1 MNLSAS
7 LNVFK
12 LLRYPGLCIPH
23 ATVST
28 FNDLPIPLSKAFGEF
43 RPDIRAVILDK
54 DNCFARPK
62 QNSIYVPYKHFRSL
76 REVYPHPHLLIVSN
90 SAGTDDDIDK
100 LEASALSEA
109 TGVPVFHHSTKKPG
123 CGSSVLEYI
132 RNVPGSRVISADQIA
147 VIGDRLFTDIMMANL
162 IGCWAIWIKVGVVE
176 TQNQV
181 SDHETNV

>member
-62 QNSIYVPYKHFRSL
+62 QNSIYVPYKVCHWFQPAYEFSVWEL
-76 REVYPHPHLLIVSN
+76 CWFVNHE
-90 SAGTDDDIDK
+90 
-100 LEASALSEA
+100 LS
-109 TGVPVFHHSTKKPG
+109 FS
-123 CGSSVLEYI
+123 
-132 RNVPGSRVISADQIA
+132 
-147 VIGDRLFTDIMMANL
+147 FF
-162 IGCWAIWIKVGVVE
+162 
-176 TQNQV
+176 
-181 SDHETNV
+181 